1 MDVEFNDAAW
11 DGKKIPEGQQCL
23 NYDGKSPATPSMT
36 VSNIPTRAES
46 LVFVYNDVS
55 NKRMQHGGH
64 GIVEFALPEGATS
77 AEVPRVFGHTYEVP
91 VGIEMVAE
99 YRNRKGEVLLYILS
113 TLVVCV
119 GCAALFY
126 GALEKNGFIAL
137 AGSIATTMIF
147 PALKFAMEVRR
158 QNFAIRLL
166 EAPLINS
173 DTPEQAAAAIDAITD
188 SFQKV
193 FIKTPSK

>member
-1 MDVEFNDAAW
+1 MNFFTLKSATVLATLALSANAFAMDVKFNDAAW

-36 VSNIPTRAES
+36 VSNIPAGTES

-99 YRNRKGEVLLYILS
+99 YRNRKGEAGGAYKPPCSGGKNHLYTVDVQAWQGDSVL
-113 TLVVCV
+113 
-119 GCAALFY
+119 A
-126 GALEKNGFIAL
+126 E
-137 AGSIATTMIF
+137 TTVEMG
-147 PALKFAMEVRR
+147 RY
-158 QNFAIRLL
+158 
-166 EAPLINS
+166 
-173 DTPEQAAAAIDAITD
+173 
-188 SFQKV
+188 
-193 FIKTPSK
+193 